1 MKKILL
7 LLLTVFMFSSCIE
20 TFRDDDYLV
29 VISATS
35 EEYHANYDYI
45 YTVRH
50 YYNGNHYLDSYN
62 MYSNEKYELGDTIK
76 LIKHDT
82 GK

>member
-20 TFRDDDYLV
+20 TFRDDDFLV
-29 VISATS
+29 VRSAEISGFS
-35 EEYHANYDYI
+35 DYI
-45 YTVRH
+45 YLYQVYH
-50 YYNGNHYLDSYN
+50 YNDTHFLDYYY

-76 LIKHDT
+76 MIKHDT
-82 GK
+82 RK